1 MIRKLRILFAIA
13 SLFAAQAAHASCSIE
28 TFEDNSFTVCRVQAG
43 QDLRL
48 FLRDQNGKILGGF
61 NAVNAALESEGKML
75 DFAMNAGMYHSDRSP
90 VGLFVENAQEITPL
104 THGGGV
110 GNFGLS
116 PNGVFCIAEKRF
128 DVIESKAFEA
138 NPPACRFATQS
149 GPMLV
154 IDGELHPRFIPNGDS
169 RYYRNGVGT
178 SADGQTAIFA
188 ISNQQVNFHDF
199 GRFFRDHIK
208 VPNALFFDGKV
219 SRLYAPSIGRRD
231 IGLPIGPIVGL
242 VKDQ

>member
-1 MIRKLRILFAIA
+1 MIR
-13 SLFAAQAAHASCSIE
+13 SLSFLLGFLAVITGHSAAAQCAVE
-28 TFEDNSFTVCRVQAG
+28 EFEGNAYTVCRADAED
-43 QDLRL
+43 DLRL
-48 FLRDQNGKILGGF
+48 FLRNDENRILGGF
-61 NAVNAALESEGKML
+61 SAVNAALKPEGKAL
-75 DFAMNAGMYHSDRSP
+75 VFAMNAGMYHSNRMP
-90 VGLFVENAQEITPL
+90 VGLFVENGEELTPVS
-104 THGGGV
+104 HGGGV
-110 GNFGLS
+110 GNFGLT
-116 PNGVFCIAEKRF
+116 PNGVFCISDGRV
-128 DVIESKAFEA
+128 DVIETTVFEA
-138 NPPACRFATQS
+138 AKPDCRFASQS

-178 SADGQTAIFA
+178 SADGKTAIFA

-219 SRLYAPSIGRRD
+219 SRLYAPEVGRRD

-242 VKDQ
+242 VTDR